1 MTKQKLCAFT
11 LRIPEELKIRLD
23 IIAEKEDRSTNSLI
37 TVILKDF
44 IEKENKKNKAQN

>member
-11 LRIPEELKIRLD
+11 LRIPEEVKIRLD

-37 TVILKDF
+37 TVVLKEF
-44 IEKENKKNKAQN
+44 IEKENEKNNGRT

>member
-1 MTKQKLCAFT
+1 MEKQKLCAFT

-37 TVILKDF
+37 TVVLKEF
-44 IEKENKKNKAQN
+44 VKKASEKK